1 MSIAS
6 IVDRY
11 GRTLYVMR
19 PTASFASD
27 GSVVRTY
34 PTTPTVTAKGFIQ
47 PSGQTSEVFEGR
59 MNSRTTATIYFA
71 GIVSILVDDL
81 IYDVLPVAVP
91 ASTSRVF
98 RVTGTIVP
106 GDLEATEHLCM
117 SVCDAVEVLPEIDVT
132 VAP

>member
-19 PTASFASD
+19 PTTTTATD
-27 GSVVRTY
+27 GTVLRAF
-34 PTTPTVTAKGFIQ
+34 PTTPAVTAKGFIQ

-71 GIVSILVDDL
+71 GIVSILIDDL

-106 GDLEATEHLCM
+106 GDLESNEHMCM
-117 SVCDAVEVLPEIDVT
+117 TVCDAVEVLPEIDVT
-132 VAP
+132 I